1 MLISL
6 ILIATG
12 VIGMVTFIFILFGY
26 KTNEIMNI
34 YLALIILLSS
44 YRLALVGVLGL
55 SGETLL
61 HHSFLKNY
69 NIVFVF
75 LISFIYL
82 YFKNLINNQKKIV
95 VQDLFHFI
103 IPILFILI
111 NCYTNTLKNFNRNHH
126 SLLYS
131 LFIIYVV
138 FYNILTFKKLKKNI
152 WHKKSILQLIE
163 KQNKIISKWSFY
175 LYITLNFIGLR
186 LLISMFLEKKQLG
199 IFVGVYGI
207 YLSSIVWCLIY
218 FKILYTPEILYG
230 YKFLRKKSKENKD
243 YIIIKTFQWQLKKNY
258 EINNNQELQLRDKI
272 IKNIENYVTEI
283 ELVIDENQFFR
294 DPNFTLNE
302 LAFKLN
308 IPKSH
313 LLYLFKYHSKIS
325 FLDLKKTI
333 RIQDAVILI
342 NNGYLKKNTYDSL
355 AKKVGFLSYNPF
367 FTSFKDIVGISP
379 NKYNSNTTTISK
391 KIS

>member
-1 MLISL
+1 
-6 ILIATG
+6 
-12 VIGMVTFIFILFGY
+12 
-26 KTNEIMNI
+26 
-34 YLALIILLSS
+34 
-44 YRLALVGVLGL
+44 
-55 SGETLL
+55 
-61 HHSFLKNY
+61 
-69 NIVFVF
+69 
-75 LISFIYL
+75 
-82 YFKNLINNQKKIV
+82 
-95 VQDLFHFI
+95 
-103 IPILFILI
+103 
-111 NCYTNTLKNFNRNHH
+111 
-126 SLLYS
+126 
-131 LFIIYVV
+131 
-138 FYNILTFKKLKKNI
+138 
-152 WHKKSILQLIE
+152 
-163 KQNKIISKWSFY
+163 
-175 LYITLNFIGLR
+175 
-186 LLISMFLEKKQLG
+186 MFLEKKQLG